1 MSNSGNDSVAQERL
15 PDGVMLDDFER
26 LLEIGEVGP
35 TGNKA
40 ESLAMLCELA
50 RFLDEHGRRLLL
62 LGRICHQ
69 AMERQSK
76 EPT

>member
-1 MSNSGNDSVAQERL
+1 MSDQSTDERL

-26 LLEIGEVGP
+26 LLEIGEGSP
-35 TGNKA
+35 SGENPLKA
-40 ESLAMLCELA
+40 LQMLQSLIAFIDA
-50 RFLDEHGRRLLL
+50 HGRRLLL
-62 LGRICHQ
+62 LGRTCHA

>member
-1 MSNSGNDSVAQERL
+1 MSNDNTPAERL

-26 LLEIGEVGP
+26 LLDMAQETPGDDDY
-35 TGNKA
+35 
-40 ESLAMLCELA
+40 ESLVPVMELA
-50 RFLDEHGRRLLL
+50 RFMDEHGRRLLL

>member
-1 MSNSGNDSVAQERL
+1 MTSRERL

-26 LLEIGEVGP
+26 LLEMGER
-35 TGNKA
+35 NSDA
-40 ESLAMLCELA
+40 ESDGASISALFDLAK
-50 RFLDEHGRRLLL
+50 FIDENGRRLLL

>member
-1 MSNSGNDSVAQERL
+1 MSNDNIAQERL

-26 LLEIGEVGP
+26 LLDMAQEAPVDDDYENLVP
-35 TGNKA
+35 V
-40 ESLAMLCELA
+40 MELA
-50 RFLDEHGRRLLL
+50 RFIDEHGRRLLL